1 MHEVRVFANHEDDG
15 PRWLAEDDIG
25 FCGGD
30 DSIHRLRAAAAEWLD
45 AEDVDAGN
53 ACLVYM
59 SDGRIESLAG
69 TDAATSIDSQP
80 VSAT

>member
-30 DSIHRLRAAAAEWLD
+30 DSIHRLRATAAEWLE
-45 AEDVDAGN
+45 AEGVDAGD

-59 SDGRIESLAG
+59 GDGRVESLVG
-69 TDAATSIDSQP
+69 MGSSTRIDSPP
-80 VSAT
+80 VTAT